1 MSAPDDKDKDKTQNL
16 MQRVRMMPLSEA
28 MRLARSSD
36 QQERVILERLHGK
49 LAWEALLRNP
59 GLSSP
64 EVARIASMGTLPSP
78 MMDLI
83 LANPAWLSNDLVRR
97 AVLANPVL
105 KGQGVTIVL
114 RYLSKSDLEL
124 CVKQTAYPYSVRTTA
139 KRMLSQK

>member
-64 EVARIASMGTLPSP
+64 EVARIASAKVIKLVIGLAILHQPMAKPPHWSP
-78 MMDLI
+78 
-83 LANPAWLSNDLVRR
+83 
-97 AVLANPVL
+97 
-105 KGQGVTIVL
+105 
-114 RYLSKSDLEL
+114 
-124 CVKQTAYPYSVRTTA
+124 
-139 KRMLSQK
+139 